1 MDSIALVYLPPSRKL
16 LGVYFWCGGCDN
28 EARRIAANM
37 AKLPELLHKRGKA
50 TTGLAIGKFVGLA
63 FVSTRRDGLSE
74 NSYPICE
81 LPLIVSAW
89 YSKKSSREVKMQIFR
104 LSLILLTAAAL
115 LAPITAEAKTS
126 HMMSVQTPS
135 GKTVELRTMKI
146 HGQMMILVPMDMAC
160 DVFHVN
166 CAGAPT
172 SK

>member
-1 MDSIALVYLPPSRKL
+1 MV
-16 LGVYFWCGGCDN
+16 F
-28 EARRIAANM
+28 
-37 AKLPELLHKRGKA
+37 
-50 TTGLAIGKFVGLA
+50 
-63 FVSTRRDGLSE
+63 
-74 NSYPICE
+74 
-81 LPLIVSAW
+81 AW
-89 YSKKSSREVKMQIFR
+89 YSKKSSREVKMRI

-166 CAGAPT
+166 CTGAAT
-172 SK
+172 SH